1 MFHLQ
6 VEMKGLT
13 GTIKFDQH
21 GLRTDFTLEVVE
33 LKKDGLVKVIF
44 ATCYI
49 QLVLSLKDAPSKR
62 KLFFRATT
70 AKVFLVKSA
79 VFLANRCGKDSTTDC
94 MLLIGHKKRK
104 ALCYFFSTIQK

>member
-1 MFHLQ
+1 MSRVVSHVAPLLLDQRTAPSQNLGEDAPTSMLYLQ

-44 ATCYI
+44 ATRYI

-62 KLFFRATT
+62 KVFFRATT
-70 AKVFLVKSA
+70 AKVF
-79 VFLANRCGKDSTTDC
+79 
-94 MLLIGHKKRK
+94 
-104 ALCYFFSTIQK
+104 